1 MRALIIEKRV
11 QNLNRLTT
19 CSSYIII
26 SLGCMDSSVMSLPKP
41 NYTLLIQI
49 YTQHNNSKPVCN
61 CNNCLAIRASPR
73 ASQLCC
79 LLRTS
84 PRQRTRVISLSGVV
98 FRLRCGAWYSRYL
111 ATGSPRNRC
120 LKTTH
125 NASTHDDNDSCPD
138 NYQPDPSPGP
148 LRQLPVHQAD
158 ELDALR
164 QSVRLLG
171 SEAPSPASQSAA
183 SLPPP

>member
-1 MRALIIEKRV
+1 
-11 QNLNRLTT
+11 
-19 CSSYIII
+19 
-26 SLGCMDSSVMSLPKP
+26 MDSSVMSLPKP

-138 NYQPDPSPGP
+138 NYQPDPSRQAHSGSFPYTKLMNSMLFVNQSASWGRRHRRRRRNRLHRCHRHDRHRML
-148 LRQLPVHQAD
+148 LRQ
-158 ELDALR
+158 R
-164 QSVRLLG
+164 
-171 SEAPSPASQSAA
+171 APDPR
-183 SLPPP
+183 PRW